1 MASYNRV
8 IVIGNLTRDP
18 ELKRTPSGASV
29 CDIRLAVSESY
40 RNKEGERIERPVYVD
55 VVVWNQQ
62 AEVCNQYLSKGSPL
76 FVEGRLQYDEWK
88 TPQGDTRSKLR
99 IVASRTQFIGA
110 HQSQSQDSAGQPAG
124 SSATA
129 DATPRDSTE
138 PETEPENDEV
148 IPF

>member
-18 ELKRTPSGASV
+18 ELKRTPSGAAV
-29 CDIRLAVSESY
+29 CDLRLAVSESY
-40 RNKEGERIERPVYVD
+40 RNKEGERIERPVFVD

-62 AEVCNQYLSKGSPL
+62 AEICNQYLSKGSPV

-88 TPQGDTRSKLR
+88 TPQGETRSKLR

-110 HQSQSQDSAGQPAG
+110 HQSHE
-124 SSATA
+124 SSAQPVDSSAATDALPRNSAEPAPVTEA
-129 DATPRDSTE
+129 D
-138 PETEPENDEV
+138 DE

>member
-1 MASYNRV
+1 MASFNKV

-18 ELKRTPSGASV
+18 ELKRTPSGAAV
-29 CDIRLAVSESY
+29 CEIRLAVSESY

-62 AEVCNQYLSKGSPL
+62 AEACNQYLSKGSPL

-88 TPQGDTRSKLR
+88 TPQGETRSKLR

-110 HQSQSQDSAGQPAG
+110 HQSQSHDSSGQPVGNASTTDAV
-124 SSATA
+124 SS
-129 DATPRDSTE
+129 DSTE
-138 PETEPENDEV
+138 SDTEPENDEV

>member
-18 ELKRTPSGASV
+18 ELKRTPSGAAV
-29 CDIRLAVSESY
+29 CDLRLAVSESY
-40 RNKEGERIERPVYVD
+40 RNKEGERIERPVFVD

-62 AEVCNQYLSKGSPL
+62 AEVCNQYLSKGSPV

-88 TPQGDTRSKLR
+88 TPQGETRSKLR

-110 HQSQSQDSAGQPAG
+110 HQSHESSAPPVE

-129 DATPRDSTE
+129 DALPRNSAEHAPE
-138 PETEPENDEV
+138 PEADEE